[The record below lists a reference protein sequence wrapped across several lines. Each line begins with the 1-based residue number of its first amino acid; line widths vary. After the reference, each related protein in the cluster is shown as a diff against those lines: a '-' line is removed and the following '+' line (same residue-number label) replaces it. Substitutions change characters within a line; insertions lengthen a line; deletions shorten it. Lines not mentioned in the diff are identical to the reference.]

1 MMQNKHLRFINQI
14 RQQWIVFYA
23 KQTTERLWW
32 CSYLK
37 KHLCKSAAG
46 ILSKRFDFIK
56 FASVLL
62 TSRIM
67 FGVTVCSVLY
77 LVLLFLAFL
86 NFHTASGQKVH
97 NNAFKHIQQETTKVA
112 AVLQSLNLSAVR
124 ILENVKHYEDGLVG
138 SVGEFVDSNVTCSK
152 ALERLFLRL
161 FEGKIE
167 AIQSKYSYINSWV
180 LDLDKF

>member
-1 MMQNKHLRFINQI
+1 MMQNKHSKVINQI
-14 RQQWIVFYA
+14 TQQWSVFFA

-32 CSYLK
+32 CYYLK
-37 KHLCKSAAG
+37 KHLCKCAAG
-46 ILSKRFDFIK
+46 ILSKRFNFVK
-56 FASVLL
+56 FALVLL

-97 NNAFKHIQQETTKVA
+97 NNAVKHIQQETAKVA
-112 AVLQSLNLSAVR
+112 TVLRSLNLSTVNV
-124 ILENVKHYEDGLVG
+124 LENLKHYEDGLVG
-138 SVGEFVDSNVTCSK
+138 SVGEFVETNVTCSK

-161 FEGKIE
+161 LEGKIE
-167 AIQSKYSYINSWV
+167 AIQSKCIYS
-180 LDLDKF
+180 